1 MALLRVL
8 RGFPILEGS
17 RAMKIRIKLLAH
29 YQQYLPPNCSSSSY
43 EAEVPAEA
51 RVEDVLA
58 GLPVPVE
65 ESVVLVN
72 GRTPQPGQVLR
83 EGDVLCLFPAIGG
96 G

>member
-1 MALLRVL
+1 
-8 RGFPILEGS
+8 
-17 RAMKIRIKLLAH
+17 
-29 YQQYLPPNCSSSSY
+29 
-43 EAEVPAEA
+43 
-51 RVEDVLA
+51 VEDVLA

-72 GRTPQPGQVLR
+72 GRTPQPGQALQ

>member
-1 MALLRVL
+1 
-8 RGFPILEGS
+8 
-17 RAMKIRIKLLAH
+17 MKIRIKLLAH
-29 YQQYLPPNCSSSSY
+29 YQQYLPPGCSSSSSY
-43 EAEVPAEA
+43 EAHVPPDA

-72 GRTPQPGQVLR
+72 GRTPQPGQVLQ

>member
-1 MALLRVL
+1 
-8 RGFPILEGS
+8 
-17 RAMKIRIKLLAH
+17 MKIRIKLLAH
-29 YQQYLPPNCSSSSY
+29 YQQYLPPGCTSSY
-43 EAEVPAEA
+43 EAEVPQDA

-58 GLPVPVE
+58 QLPVPPE

-72 GRTPQPGQVLR
+72 GRTPPPGQVLQ

>member
-1 MALLRVL
+1 
-8 RGFPILEGS
+8 
-17 RAMKIRIKLLAH
+17 MKIRIKLLAH
-29 YQQYLPPNCSSSSY
+29 YQQYLPPGCASSSY
-43 EAEVPAEA
+43 ETDVPPDT

-58 GLPVPVE
+58 RLPVPPE

-72 GRTPQPGQVLR
+72 GRTPSPGQVLQ

>member
-1 MALLRVL
+1 
-8 RGFPILEGS
+8 
-17 RAMKIRIKLLAH
+17 MKIRIKLLAH
-29 YQQYLPPNCSSSSY
+29 YQQYLPPNSASSSY
-43 EAEVPAEA
+43 EVDVPPDA

-72 GRTPQPGQVLR
+72 GRTPHPSQTLQ